1 MPDHQSRSTLGHR
14 TPSPSFVVYSISP
27 TGRHYMLGETETK
40 PPLYAVSFHAGWT
53 GPDVELHSGLNET
66 DPPLA
71 TAKRGSLIG
80 GDSATIKLPGLPND
94 DGTSGETVKEQVTT
108 SGDDFPYP
116 SYDFTIEV
124 GSQREKFEW
133 QHVGM
138 RTGWQLARLS
148 NNEAVAHFEWTN
160 LTKKELY
167 FQFVGSGA
175 TGALGERWAVMAVI
189 TAIRAWDRVRRR
201 QGSGTTAATIVAPH

>member
-1 MPDHQSRSTLGHR
+1 
-14 TPSPSFVVYSISP
+14 
-27 TGRHYMLGETETK
+27 MLGETETK

-80 GDSATIKLPGLPND
+80 GDSATIKLPGPP
-94 DGTSGETVKEQVTT
+94 TT
-108 SGDDFPYP
+108 AATAAARP
-116 SYDFTIEV
+116 SRNTYDFTIEV
-124 GSQREKFEW
+124 GGQREKFEW

-148 NNEAVAHFEWTN
+148 TNEAVAHFEWTN

-167 FQFVGSGA
+167 FQFVGSGLI
-175 TGALGERWAVMAVI
+175 GALGERWAVMAVI

-201 QGSGTTAATIVAPH
+201 QGSGTTAAIVSAH